1 GNPSFDCSGFLSSIQ
16 KVIQGKKPKGR
27 LWSTFSF
34 QGKRAPAGW
43 TYHAKSPYQIGI
55 TNKGK
60 GHTAGT
66 LAGTNVESR
75 GGDG

>member
-1 GNPSFDCSGFLSSIQ
+1 
-16 KVIQGKKPKGR
+16 
-27 LWSTFSF
+27 
-34 QGKRAPAGW
+34 
-43 TYHAKSPYQIGI
+43 YHAKSPYQIGI

-75 GGDG
+75 GGDGGVVGSRARGYNSPMFGKNWYGFLPARGAGGSGKSVAAAQATAR

>member
-1 GNPSFDCSGFLSSIQ
+1 RALKWARSQAGKPYQWGGAGNPSFDCSGFLSSIH

-43 TYHAKSPYQIGI
+43 KYHAKSPYQIGI
-55 TNKGK
+55 TNK
-60 GHTAGT
+60 
-66 LAGTNVESR
+66 
-75 GGDG
+75 